1 MIAASMRLR
10 PMRVTSISKGSE
22 MFEPYLEEIANAYDA
37 LPAIELD
44 ALPWNVVRAWEAL
57 ADDSQWRAQKIARD
71 VLKVDVT
78 DDSEPYEDAVAMVR
92 DIAGGHFVVSRA
104 NCDHPVWSVNENIAF
119 RIVHDVSGHYAASYV
134 PPYDAP
140 IWSNDVAGFDWAG
153 ENRACAVH
161 FPLLPV
167 VARHALFVECI
178 AQTGYACARGEF
190 GPQKVGL
197 IVPRIDRKLGDGYGL
212 TLAMREVQAEAYSA

>member
-1 MIAASMRLR
+1 ML
-10 PMRVTSISKGSE
+10 
-22 MFEPYLEEIANAYDA
+22 FEPYLTEIADAYDV

-57 ADDSQWRAQKIARD
+57 ADDSQWRAQKIQRELD
-71 VLKVDVT
+71 VQVT
-78 DDSEPYEDAVAMVR
+78 DDPEPYPDAVTMVN
-92 DIAGGHFVVSRA
+92 DIDSGHFVVSRA
-104 NCDHPVWSVNENIAF
+104 NCDHPVWSVNENISF
-119 RIVHDVSGHYAASYV
+119 RIVHDVLGHGGATS
-134 PPYDAP
+134 DTFG
-140 IWSNDVAGFDWAG
+140 VAGFDWHG

-167 VARHALFVECI
+167 VARHALFVECV

-197 IVPRIDRKLGDGYGL
+197 IVPRVDRKFGDGYGL